1 MLRRAPERTAD
12 ERRNALEEANRVRF
26 ARAATK
32 RDLKS
37 GRLGIYE
44 LLMDP
49 SEELKGAKVE
59 EMLLAVKGMGR
70 IKVTRV
76 MREAGISRS
85 KTLVGLTHGPE
96 GSSDRGSRVRG
107 RLIVVSGPSGAG
119 KSTLIRAA
127 LDAVPELAYSVSATT
142 RDPRPGE
149 VDGRDYVFLTREEF
163 ERWIEEDRF
172 LEWAQYSGN
181 LYGTPE
187 QKVEEFLD
195 EGRSVI
201 LEIELQG
208 ARQVRRKR
216 PDAAM
221 VFVRAPSLD
230 ETRRRL
236 RAGLR
241 RPRRPW
247 RPGWP
252 PP

>member
-1 MLRRAPERTAD
+1 
-12 ERRNALEEANRVRF
+12 
-26 ARAATK
+26 
-32 RDLKS
+32 
-37 GRLGIYE
+37 
-44 LLMDP
+44 
-49 SEELKGAKVE
+49 
-59 EMLLAVKGMGR
+59 
-70 IKVTRV
+70 
-76 MREAGISRS
+76 
-85 KTLVGLTHGPE
+85 
-96 GSSDRGSRVRG
+96 VRG

-127 LDAVPELAYSVSATT
+127 LDAVPDLAYSVSATT
-142 RDPRPGE
+142 RDARPGE

-187 QKVEEFLD
+187 QKVEEFLG

-208 ARQVRRKR
+208 ARQVRTKR

-236 RAGLR
+236 SGRATETEEAMKTRLATAVEEVAARDEFDYEVVNGDRERAR
-241 RPRRPW
+241 REMIEIMESIATGGNDAARP
-247 RPGWP
+247 
-252 PP
+252 